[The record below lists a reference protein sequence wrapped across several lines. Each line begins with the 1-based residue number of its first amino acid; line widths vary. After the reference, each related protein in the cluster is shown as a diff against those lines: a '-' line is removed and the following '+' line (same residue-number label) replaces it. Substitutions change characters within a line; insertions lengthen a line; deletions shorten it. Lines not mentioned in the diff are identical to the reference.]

1 MHQRTSRRLVFLLDI
16 DARLGDNGKQ
26 HTLFSNLTKLL
37 SHPVFVLACF
47 GGALYIGHLHSL
59 EYWGAR
65 ALEAVFQT
73 TTMDFIVGAILVVTS
88 ITGALLGGV
97 LLDAVFGTSFRSMS
111 LLTLPVFSSG
121 ASTRSALYLSS
132 VALAISVVILVPI
145 VLFMDSM
152 TGILILLSFSLLN
165 AFIPQVQALLLR
177 DT

>member
-1 MHQRTSRRLVFLLDI
+1 
-16 DARLGDNGKQ
+16 
-26 HTLFSNLTKLL
+26 
-37 SHPVFVLACF
+37 
-47 GGALYIGHLHSL
+47 
-59 EYWGAR
+59 
-65 ALEAVFQT
+65 
-73 TTMDFIVGAILVVTS
+73 MDFIVGAILVVTS

-97 LLDAVFGTSFRSMS
+97 LLDAVFGTSFRSMN